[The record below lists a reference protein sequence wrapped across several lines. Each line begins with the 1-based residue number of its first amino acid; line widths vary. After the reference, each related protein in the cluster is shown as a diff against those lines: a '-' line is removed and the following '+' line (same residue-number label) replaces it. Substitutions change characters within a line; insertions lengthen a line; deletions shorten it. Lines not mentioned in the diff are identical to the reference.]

1 MEIMKKIIFI
11 LSLVLFAGCATQQR
25 CQRKFPP
32 VEKIHDSIVTK
43 IVTVKVH
50 DTIQVQIKPD
60 TVIKKIIVHIK
71 DGVVNSDTLRSE
83 TDFAKAWAAVVQSSL
98 KLGLTQKDST
108 INRII
113 QDSIKSHIQEHFH
126 TNTIVKTKVVYK
138 VHWYD
143 KAARNIAG
151 GGLIILFILFGVK
164 FLKTLL
170 KP

>member
-1 MEIMKKIIFI
+1 MEIMKKLIFI
-11 LSLVLFAGCATQQR
+11 LILFSFAGCVTQQR

-32 VEKIHDSIVTK
+32 VEKTHDSIVTR
-43 IVTVKVH
+43 IVTVTVH
-50 DTIQVQIKPD
+50 DTIPIPIEPD
-60 TVIKKIIVHIK
+60 TILIEKPVYVK
-71 DGVVNSDTLRSE
+71 DGVVNSDTLRAE

-98 KLGLTQKDST
+98 KLGLMQKDST

-113 QDSIKSHIQEHFH
+113 QDSIKTSLQEHYH
-126 TNTIVKTKVVYK
+126 THTIIKEKIVYK

-143 KAARNIAG
+143 KAARSIAG
-151 GGLIILFILFGVK
+151 GVLIIVFLFFGVK